1 LARIFTRFRNFKG
14 GVMARGPLAGASGP
28 GKYSKRTDM
37 SFGSTSYGEGG
48 ETAALNTAA
57 PKSKTRGIADD
68 VGGRP
73 ADPLTPVTPLFA
85 PTERR
90 DEPVTAGIAA
100 GDGPGPE
107 ALMMQS
113 KFAQRKLSDILAD
126 MIPYDDTGDV
136 AILYQQVIAR
146 GQ

>member
-1 LARIFTRFRNFKG
+1 
-14 GVMARGPLAGASGP
+14 MARGPLAGASGP
-28 GKYSKRTDM
+28 GKFSKRTDM
-37 SFGSTSYGEGG
+37 ALGSTSYGEGQ
-48 ETAALNTAA
+48 ETAMLNTAA
-57 PKSKTRGIADD
+57 PKATTRGVADN

-73 ADPLTPVTPLFA
+73 ANPLTPVTPLFA
-85 PTERR
+85 PSERR
-90 DEPVTAGIAA
+90 DEPVTAGVAI
-100 GDGPGPE
+100 GEGPGPE

>member
-1 LARIFTRFRNFKG
+1 
-14 GVMARGPLAGASGP
+14 MAL
-28 GKYSKRTDM
+28 
-37 SFGSTSYGEGG
+37 GSTSYGEGQ
-48 ETAALNTAA
+48 ETAMLNTAA
-57 PKSKTRGIADD
+57 PKATTRGIADN

-73 ADPLTPVTPLFA
+73 SNPVAQAPVTPLFA
-85 PTERR
+85 PSDRK
-90 DEPVTAGIAA
+90 DEPVTAGVAI
-100 GDGPGPE
+100 GEGPGPE